1 MENNLVEEFVEE
13 EKKKEYQEYVKQ
25 ITPTHNLG
33 KQMFNAF
40 ICGGIICTIGQ
51 FILNYC
57 TETLGMEKDI
67 AGSWCSLILILCS
80 IILTA
85 FHQYV
90 KIVKWG
96 GAGALVPITGFANS
110 VASTAI
116 EFKREGQV
124 FGVGCKIFTIAGPV
138 ILYGIFSSWVLG
150 LVSWGLKMMGVA

>member
-1 MENNLVEEFVEE
+1 MQENLVEEFVEE
-13 EKKKEYQEYVKQ
+13 EQKKNYQDYVKQ
-25 ITPTHNLG
+25 VTPTHNLA

-40 ICGGIICTIGQ
+40 LCGGIICTAGQ
-51 FILNYC
+51 VILSC
-57 TETLGMEKDI
+57 CKDTLGMEPDM

-80 IILTA
+80 IVLTA

-116 EFKREGQV
+116 EFKKEGQV
-124 FGVGCKIFTIAGPV
+124 FGVGSKIFTIAGPV
-138 ILYGIFSSWVLG
+138 ILFGIFTSWVLG
-150 LVSWGLKMMGVA
+150 IIYWIGKCAGVV

>member
-1 MENNLVEEFVEE
+1 MQENLVEEFMEE
-13 EKKKEYQEYVKQ
+13 EQKKNYQDYVKQ
-25 ITPTHNLG
+25 VPPTHNLA

-40 ICGGIICTIGQ
+40 VCGGIICTVGQ

-57 TETLGMEKDI
+57 TDTLGLDKET

-80 IILTA
+80 IILTS

-116 EFKREGQV
+116 EFKKEGQV
-124 FGVGCKIFTIAGPV
+124 FGVGSKIFTIAGPV
-138 ILYGIFSSWVLG
+138 ILYGIFSSWILG
-150 LVSWGLKMMGVA
+150 LIYWIGKLMEVV